1 MQHLALAEG
10 ALPIHLVSAL
20 FTQSK
25 DNSLLL
31 RCQLSRHLVG
41 LWSSD
46 NEDSARLMQR
56 IFPAGLLLYLES
68 HEQSPSRDVD
78 RLHVRDNLQMANEAA
93 DGDKGPFKNDVT
105 GRGREG
111 GGLPNR

>member
-1 MQHLALAEG
+1 MTRLLAGNLSRNSSSRPQAIIEEGTEEIGKKMQHLALAEG

-41 LWSSD
+41 LWSTD

-56 IFPAGLLLYLES
+56 IF
-68 HEQSPSRDVD
+68 
-78 RLHVRDNLQMANEAA
+78 VR
-93 DGDKGPFKNDVT
+93 
-105 GRGREG
+105 
-111 GGLPNR
+111 